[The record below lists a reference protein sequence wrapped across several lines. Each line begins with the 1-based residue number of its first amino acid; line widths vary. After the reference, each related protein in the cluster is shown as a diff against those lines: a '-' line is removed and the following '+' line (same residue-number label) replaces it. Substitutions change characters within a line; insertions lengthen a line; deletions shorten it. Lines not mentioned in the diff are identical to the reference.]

1 MSHLNFL
8 ILTLFAIFGLVTL
21 LDRKLQHQIGHFEVC
36 RSDHPSSF
44 VNHDVCNFWPRLT
57 SEVVTEVIR
66 ST

>member
-1 MSHLNFL
+1 MSQLNFL

-44 VNHDVCNFWPRLT
+44 VVDVCNFWPRLT

-66 ST
+66 SS

>member
-36 RSDHPSSF
+36 RSFKLCKITMF
-44 VNHDVCNFWPRLT
+44 VIFGLG
-57 SEVVTEVIR
+57 
-66 ST
+66 